1 MRARARTFALTRTI
15 APCPPPLRPASS
27 WDAASRTEFAK
38 DLGLAATGGT
48 FSTYL
53 SRLVSN
59 GLADRL
65 PDGSVWASDELFP
78 GAGSGKA

>member
-1 MRARARTFALTRTI
+1 MVAGWGEAFGAAGRMLNALADRY
-15 APCPPPLRPASS
+15 PR
-27 WDAASRTEFAK
+27 AASRTEFVK

-65 PDGSVWASDELFP
+65 PDGSVRASDELFP